1 MQVDHERPATIRTLL
16 AVEEE
21 LVNSVTHGVGLALS
35 IVGFYAML
43 VLGLNQGTAWHVI
56 GFSIYGSSLVL
67 LYAAS
72 TLYHSARNPRWKATL
87 RIVDHVC
94 IFLLIAGTYTPF
106 TLTRLRG
113 PWGWMLFVLV
123 WSSAIAGIAFK
134 IRSPRR
140 FHSVSALP
148 YVAMGWLAVLAIKPC
163 LDLIP
168 WHGLVWLVAGGL
180 CYTVGTLFYHADR
193 RPYFHAI
200 WHVFVLGGST
210 CHYLAVMSCVT
221 A

>member
-1 MQVDHERPATIRTLL
+1 MQVDQSQPTAVRTLL

-21 LVNSVTHGVGLALS
+21 LVNTVTHGIGLVLS
-35 IVGFYAML
+35 LIGLYSML
-43 VLGLNQGTAWHVI
+43 VLAITQGTAWHIFTFAV
-56 GFSIYGSSLVL
+56 YGSSLVA

-72 TLYHSARNPRWKATL
+72 TLYHSARHQRWKGAM
-87 RIVDHVC
+87 RILDHVC

-113 PWGWMLFVLV
+113 PWGWMLFTLV
-123 WSSAIAGIAFK
+123 WIAAIAGIAFK

-148 YVAMGWLAVLAIKPC
+148 YICMGWLVVLAIKPC
-163 LDLIP
+163 LELIP
-168 WHGLVWLVAGGL
+168 AHELMWLAAGGL
-180 CYTVGTLFYHADR
+180 CYTVGTIFYHADR
-193 RPYFHAI
+193 VPYFHAI
-200 WHVFVLGGST
+200 WHLFVLGGSA
-210 CHYLAVMSCVT
+210 CHYCAVMSCVV

>member
-1 MQVDHERPATIRTLL
+1 MQVEQGRPTTIRTLL

-21 LVNSVTHGVGLALS
+21 LVNTLTHGVGLMFSLAGLYLMLVPALRHGTTWH
-35 IVGFYAML
+35 IVGCT
-43 VLGLNQGTAWHVI
+43 V
-56 GFSIYGSSLVL
+56 YGCSLVL

-72 TLYHSARNPRWKATL
+72 TLYHGVRNPRWKAIL

-113 PWGWMLFVLV
+113 PWGWLLFVLV
-123 WSSAIAGIAFK
+123 WSAAIAGITFK
-134 IRSPRR
+134 IRSPKR

-148 YVAMGWLAVLAIKPC
+148 YVVMGWLAVLAIKPC
-163 LDLIP
+163 VELIP
-168 WHGLVWLVAGGL
+168 ISGLIWLVVGGL
-180 CYTVGTLFYHADR
+180 CYTVGTIFYHADHNR
-193 RPYFHAI
+193 YYHAI
-200 WHVFVLGGST
+200 WHLFVLGGSG
-210 CHYLAVMSCVT
+210 CHYWAVMSCVL